1 MRRPGITA
9 KLFLAIL
16 GVTLCVVV
24 LMTFAV
30 QVTFRSDFLDYVRE
44 REGERIAVLAS
55 VLADYYR
62 EAGDWED
69 LSEPRR
75 WRHLVR
81 EALWRQRKAEADHR
95 EREEGAHRE
104 GDGGDDDDDDDD
116 DHDGSRHLFAGPGG
130 DVPAMQ
136 GPVRFGPAL
145 LDADRRH
152 VAGPKVV
159 SGQTESRPVVVD
171 GATVGWLVYRPP
183 GRITDELALRF
194 QEKQFHAAWMTAL
207 VVVVLATVVSLL
219 LARGFLAPVRRLA
232 GGTRALTAGRF
243 DTRVDESRRDEL
255 GQLANDFNRLAET
268 LERNERLRRAF
279 MADISHELRTPLSV
293 LRAELEAMEDGV
305 RPLTRES
312 LTGLQGSVATL
323 SKLVDDL
330 YELSLADAGALNYRM
345 EALDLA
351 ALARASAEQWRP
363 RMADAG
369 LTLTVQVPEAP
380 VTVTADRGRVNQLLG
395 NLLHNSLCYTDRD
408 GEVRLSLTT
417 RDGEAVLRLEDS
429 APGVPAEALERLFER
444 LYRVEGSR
452 SRSSGGAG
460 LGLAICR
467 NIVEAHGGRI
477 EAYPSPAG
485 GVGIRLTLPLAD
497 RVNGAGQTGRVSGA

>member
-30 QVTFRSDFLDYVRE
+30 QMTFRSDFLDYVRE
-44 REGERIAVLAS
+44 REGERIDMLAS

-62 EAGDWED
+62 EAGDWHD
-69 LSEPRR
+69 LSEDGHWRR
-75 WRHLVR
+75 LLR
-81 EALWRQRKAEADHR
+81 EALWRQREAEAHHR
-95 EREEGAHRE
+95 ERDDGEDHDEHRE
-104 GDGGDDDDDDDD
+104 RDHGDDDGRDDRHRERDDDG
-116 DHDGSRHLFAGPGG
+116 HGGSRRAVAGPPG
-130 DVPAMQ
+130 DVPSMQ

-145 LDADRRH
+145 LNAERQH
-152 VAGPKVV
+152 IAGPKAVP
-159 SGQTESRPVVVD
+159 GQSESRPVMVD
-171 GATVGWLVYRPP
+171 GVTVGWLVYRPP
-183 GRITDELALRF
+183 GRITDHLALRF
-194 QEKQFHAAWMTAL
+194 QEKQFDAAWMTAL

-232 GGTRALTAGRF
+232 GATRALTAGRF
-243 DTRVDESRRDEL
+243 DTRVDEPRRDEL

-330 YELSLADAGALNYRM
+330 YELSLSDAGALNYRM
-345 EALDLA
+345 EVLDLA
-351 ALARASAEQWRP
+351 ELARTAAGQWRA

-369 LTLTVQVPEAP
+369 LRLALTVPGQP
-380 VTVTADRGRVNQLLG
+380 VTVTADRGRIGQLLG
-395 NLLHNSLCYTDRD
+395 NLLYNSLSYTDRG
-408 GEVRLSLTT
+408 GEVHLSLATEG
-417 RDGEAVLRLEDS
+417 GEAVLRLEDS

-467 NIVEAHGGRI
+467 NIAVAHGGRI
-477 EAYPSPAG
+477 EAYAAPAG
-485 GVGIRLTLPLAD
+485 GVGIRLTLPLA
-497 RVNGAGQTGRVSGA
+497 G